1 MLTPYVKALSTG
13 RSKKGRKIR
22 VASAKMPAER
32 DQIEVMPILR
42 IGMQSNAD

>member
-1 MLTPYVKALSTG
+1 MLAPYVSALSTE
-13 RSKKGRKIR
+13 RRKKGRKTC
-22 VASAKMPAER
+22 VAGVKMPVER